1 MSPVNTPRL
10 VVFAKAPLAGL
21 AKTRLIPALGAE
33 GAARLARRFLDH
45 AMAQAI
51 QAGVGLVE
59 LCLSPGPDDSAW
71 HGVKRPDVVSCTDQG
86 EGDLGARMARA
97 VHRVTAG
104 PHGQPILLMGTD
116 CPQLT
121 AGILRDAAAQLTQ
134 HDAALIPV
142 ADGGYVLLGLR
153 APCPALFSEMAWSTP
168 AVTAETQRRLAALGL
183 SVWVG
188 PTLNDIDEPADLR
201 FVPGSW
207 NFRSKWP

>member
-71 HGVKRPDVVSCTDQG
+71 HGVKRPDDVSCTDQG

-121 AGILRDAAAQLTQ
+121 AGILRDAAAQLAQ
-134 HDAALIPV
+134 HDAVLIPV

-168 AVTAETQRRLAALGL
+168 VVAAETQRRLAGLGL